1 MRRLSVFLGIGSVL
15 ILLMGLGCSS
25 APAPTAAPAAPQ
37 QVAPAPVAPAAAPAM
52 QQAAAPAAPAAPAP
66 AAPAAPAA
74 TAMPQMFQPAPPTGR
89 TVATPVRI
97 AMEEQPQTGPKQGGI
112 LRWTPQA
119 SVANLD
125 PTRQTSFVT
134 HSIVYQWYD
143 YPFGWNLDR
152 VAQEQM
158 VDTWSVN
165 EEATEYTFSLRDGLE
180 FHDGSPVTSEDVTA
194 SILRWKTTPGLPG
207 TLWDLAEEPTLE
219 VVDDQTF
226 TLKPGT
232 PFGLWIPFW
241 TSLPTYVM
249 PKEVVDPLEISDIMT
264 DYNGSG
270 PFKYVEWIPGNR
282 VVMDRNENYNPRSD
296 EPNGD
301 AGARIAY
308 VDQVINLEVPD
319 AATKL
324 AALQTKQTDFAEGLP
339 NDFYATIVD
348 SPGIKAV
355 VIPQWARPQLATN
368 KRNSPLTNPKA
379 RLAIQA
385 ATDPKKY
392 LQAAYGVPELWDLGP
407 CLWACGAQWGS
418 NVGDT
423 EYYEVDLEKARQ
435 LWQEALDET
444 GFSGKL
450 VLLTNTDYS
459 DFYASALIT
468 REILESLGAEVD
480 FQVSDWATVISRKEA
495 ANARET
501 VEDGDWHFYHTWGGP
516 LDPITDSAI
525 GQTWNGG
532 YHNERVIELRDEF
545 LASTS
550 IEEAKAITE
559 EIQRIYFEED
569 PATIMYGWFKFVVA
583 MQEDVQGYVPHKR
596 IMMQG
601 MWLDR

>member
-1 MRRLSVFLGIGSVL
+1 MRSKVWIVVIGLMAALVL
-15 ILLMGLGCSS
+15 LALAC
-25 APAPTAAPAAPQ
+25 APAVAPPAAPQ
-37 QVAPAPVAPAAAPAM
+37 QPAPAAAPAGSAPAPAAM
-52 QQAAAPAAPAAPAP
+52 PAAPQQPAPAAAPAAAPAP
-66 AAPAAPAA
+66 QQQFVPV
-74 TAMPQMFQPAPPTGR
+74 PPTGR
-89 TVATPVRI
+89 TVATPVRREAAPD
-97 AMEEQPQTGPKQGGI
+97 AMDTGPKSGGV

-143 YPFGWNLDR
+143 YPFGWNIDR

-158 VDTWSVN
+158 VDSWSLN
-165 EEATEYTFSLRDGLE
+165 DEATEYTFTLREGLE
-180 FHDGSPVTSEDVTA
+180 FHNGNSVTSEDVTA

-207 TLWDLAEEPTLE
+207 TLWDLAEEPTVS
-219 VVDDQTF
+219 VVDDHTF
-226 TLKPGT
+226 MLSPGKP
-232 PFGLWIPFW
+232 FALWIPFW
-241 TSLPTYVM
+241 TSLPTFVM
-249 PKEVVDPLEISDIMT
+249 PKEVVEPLAVSDIMT
-264 DYNGSG
+264 DYTGSG

-282 VVMDRNENYNPRSD
+282 VVLDRNDAYVPRSD
-296 EPNGD
+296 EANGD
-301 AGARIAY
+301 AGARVAY
-308 VDQVINLEVPD
+308 VDRVINLEVPD

-339 NDFYATIVD
+339 NDFFETITQ
-348 SPGIKAV
+348 SPGVKAL

-368 KRNSPLTNPKA
+368 KRNPPLTNPKA

-385 ATDPKKY
+385 ATDPEKY
-392 LQAAYGVPELWDLGP
+392 LRAAYGPPELWDLGP

-418 NVGDT
+418 LIGEN
-423 EYYEVDLEKARQ
+423 EYYEVDLDKARQ
-435 LWQEALDET
+435 LWNEAVAET
-444 GFSGKL
+444 GFTGKL

-480 FQVSDWATVISRKEA
+480 FQVTDWATVISTKEA
-495 ANARET
+495 ANARDT

-516 LDPITDSAI
+516 LDPVTDSAI
-525 GQTWNGG
+525 NQAWNGG
-532 YHNERVIELRDEF
+532 YHNERVIQLRDDF
-545 LASTS
+545 INSTS
-550 IEEAKAITE
+550 VEEAKAITE

-596 IMMQG
+596 VMMDG